1 MMWGAAKMIA
11 TAAWGA
17 VAPFAKFKSTSSLTG
32 EFAYPIAGS
41 WQPNTSDNSLSS
53 NSQASGLSSPSISIS
68 GLTGET
74 GYNAGKFTL
83 TTTYKLPAGGI
94 SGNYQPFLVNMSDNG
109 GTNYSFGAFV
119 NWNGNNYSVQ
129 WGFNFNTQINIPA
142 AAEGKWL
149 QFTIS
154 CSNSSSDYLDW
165 KGGSGQSYYYRA
177 SVFNTET
184 NELISTVDTNTN
196 NIPWTDYAT
205 AFGTTTLPVIYAYTG
220 GSTNSVWWSATG
232 SPGYD
237 TRWAGA
243 AAWFGHMW
251 DIKQSYTDGS
261 NKGYCTSMINGG
273 KAWFNLYTPSTPVGQ
288 PYGTG
293 VDIYELVATNTD
305 RYTEGSNRLTQ
316 MGGGKTPAEFAALFS
331 TTDKPKGVF

>member
-1 MMWGAAKMIA
+1 MIWGAAKMIA

-17 VAPFAKFKSTSSLTG
+17 VAPFARFKSTSSVTG
-32 EFAYPIAGS
+32 EFALPIAGS
-41 WQPNTSDNSLSS
+41 WQPNTSDQAIQS
-53 NSQASGLSSPSISIS
+53 NSQTGTMSSPAISIS

-83 TTTYKLPAGGI
+83 TVTYKLPAGGI
-94 SGNYQPFLVNMSDNG
+94 SGNTNPFNVNMSDNG
-109 GTNYSFGAFV
+109 GTNYNFNAFV
-119 NWNGNNYSVQ
+119 GWNGNNYSVQ

-142 AAEGKWL
+142 AAVSKWL

-165 KGGSGQSYYYRA
+165 NGGSGASYYYRA

-184 NELISTVDTNTN
+184 NELIGTVDTNTN
-196 NIPWTDYAT
+196 DMPWPDYAT
-205 AFGTTTLPVIYAYTG
+205 AFGTTTLPVVFPYSSG
-220 GSTNSVWWSATG
+220 NNSVYWNCIGIA
-232 SPGYD
+232 GYD

-251 DIKQSYTDGS
+251 DIKQNYTDGS
-261 NKGYCTSMINGG
+261 NKGYCTSIINGG
-273 KAWFNLYTPSTPVGQ
+273 KAWFNLYTPSTPLGES
-288 PYGTG
+288 YGAG
-293 VDIYELVATNTD
+293 YYVYELVATNTD

-316 MGGGKTPAEFAALFS
+316 ISGGKTPAEFAAIFS